1 MGFYRSAGE
10 PGKQEQPENTLVGED
25 RRTAAVP
32 RTPRARA
39 FLAALSRLVLKIFFR
54 RVEVIGASRLATG
67 GPRIVV
73 GNHVNGL
80 VDPLFFLGTLRLPV
94 RLLGKSTLWRIPVL
108 AQLMDLAGVI
118 PVFRRQDR
126 GFDAAGN
133 LSAFAACHEIL
144 RRGGTVGLFPE
155 GKSHDEPQLQPLK
168 TGVARIAIDA
178 EQEYGP
184 LGLRIVPVGLFFDER
199 GTFRSRALVVVGEPL
214 DPSPEI
220 ARAATDEPR
229 AIRELTE
236 RVADALEAITLNFAS
251 WDEAR
256 WIERGADVV
265 LTDPR
270 TGSRARR
277 LATEFVTRQR
287 MAEGYARL
295 VRERPAEVHAAI
307 ETIRRYERMLEAADL
322 EDRQVV
328 TRVDVAGALAFL
340 GRVITR
346 LTVLWPTA
354 VLGLLVNGPPFAVVH
369 AIASRFRGEP
379 NQLATYKIFPGLLL
393 YPAAWAAAG
402 WLVSRAAGWPWGVAA
417 FLLSPVCGW
426 LAIRF
431 GERLELLWSE
441 GRAFLLLR
449 LRRGFAAELRRRR
462 DKVAEEIERL
472 AALLN
477 ADSADSQSLSASGSA
492 PSGAPGSR
500 A

>member
-1 MGFYRSAGE
+1 
-10 PGKQEQPENTLVGED
+10 V
-25 RRTAAVP
+25 
-32 RTPRARA
+32 
-39 FLAALSRLVLKIFFR
+39 SRLVLKIFFR
-54 RVEVIGASRLATG
+54 RVEVLGAGRLETG

-80 VDPLFFLGTLRLPV
+80 VDPLFLLGTLRLPV

-108 AQLMDLAGVI
+108 AQLMNLAGVI
-118 PVFRRQDR
+118 PIYRRQDR

-133 LSAFAACHEIL
+133 LSAFTAAHEIL
-144 RRGGTVGLFPE
+144 RQGGTIGLFPE

-178 EQEYGP
+178 EQAHGP

-199 GTFRSRALVVVGEPL
+199 GRFRSRALVVVGEPL
-214 DPSPEI
+214 DPAPEVEQ
-220 ARAATDEPR
+220 ADLDEAA
-229 AIRELTE
+229 AVNALTE

-265 LTDPR
+265 LADP
-270 TGSRARR
+270 GSGPRRIELAAEFAARR
-277 LATEFVTRQR
+277 RLS
-287 MAEGYARL
+287 EGYERL
-295 VRERPAEVHAAI
+295 MRERPAEVEAAV
-307 ETIRRYERMLEAADL
+307 EAIRRYERMLEAADL
-322 EDRQVV
+322 DDRQVV
-328 TRVDVAGALAFL
+328 ARVEFSSALKFL
-340 GRVITR
+340 GRVFTR
-346 LTVLWPTA
+346 LTVLWPAA

-393 YPAAWAAAG
+393 YPAAWATAG
-402 WLVSRAAGWPWGVAA
+402 WLVGRAAGWPWGVAA
-417 FLLSPVCGW
+417 FLLSPACGW

-449 LRRGFAAELRRRR
+449 LQRGFAAELRRRR
-462 DKVAEEIERL
+462 EKVAEEIERL
-472 AALLN
+472 AALL
-477 ADSADSQSLSASGSA
+477 
-492 PSGAPGSR
+492 
-500 A
+500 